1 MLTKEDKKIL
11 VDRIWLVKNKKTIR
25 AKTKYDKKYVWFHLC
40 MSDKVKDKSDSEL
53 KRMALDKFV
62 NKYSRDFSLK
72 KLNRWED
79 RERLAYKDDTGY
91 IRMNPRSD
99 WDWIKNNPH
108 REPNSKRYIL
118 EHRYIME
125 KHLGRYLKPHEEVH
139 HKNAIRDD
147 NRLENLELWDTSHP
161 KGGRVIDKIK
171 WSKGFLESH
180 GYEINKI

>member
-1 MLTKEDKKIL
+1 MINQEDKKIL

-25 AKTKYDKKYVWFHLC
+25 AKTKYDKKYVWFHLG

-79 RERLAYKDDTGY
+79 REPISGHKNGY
-91 IRMNPRSD
+91 VIVNPRVD
-99 WDWIKNNPH
+99 WDWIKNNPY
-108 REPNSKRYIL
+108 RGLNNKRYVF

-125 KHLGRYLKPHEEVH
+125 KHLGRYLKPREEVH
-139 HKNAIRDD
+139 HKNTIRDD

-171 WSKGFLESH
+171 WAKGFLESH
-180 GYEINKI
+180 GYEISKI